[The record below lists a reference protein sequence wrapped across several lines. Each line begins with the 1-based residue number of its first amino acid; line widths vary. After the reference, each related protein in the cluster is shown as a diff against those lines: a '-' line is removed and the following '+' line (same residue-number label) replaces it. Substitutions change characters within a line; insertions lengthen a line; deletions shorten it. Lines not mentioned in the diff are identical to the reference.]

1 MQFFP
6 VFLSAIVVIKD
17 QETKLSSKLKN
28 ISEYIAPRVSDY
40 EVVVVVNGGQVSL
53 INEIKELTSEKGIP
67 NLQVYVLTKE
77 VDSDTASWVGLE
89 PSLGDY
95 SVVID
100 MENDDYELIERMLEE
115 ATSGSDVVFASNE
128 QEPPCT
134 LFYRLANSIFNALFK
149 RFNGVNLTKDAPNF
163 RMMSKTV
170 INFILQHKSPVI
182 VYKFLPATG
191 GFAKKNLSYS
201 YQADNAS
208 TKKLR
213 HALAKGSKLAFSS
226 TQFPMRVVTLLTLF
240 GAGANLLYSIYVL
253 WVSFMNPNVIS
264 GWASLSLQQS
274 GMFVLL
280 SMVLFILGEYILN
293 VVKLANDGPDYH
305 VAAEFTSALITRRNK
320 LNLEDN
326 TNNEG

>member
-6 VFLSAIVVIKD
+6 VFLSAVVVAKGQSTRLTD
-17 QETKLSSKLKN
+17 RLKN
-28 ISEYIAPRVSDY
+28 ISEYLAPLVSDY
-40 EVVVVVNGGQVSL
+40 EIVVVVNGSQASL
-53 INEIKELTSEKGIP
+53 IDELKELTSEQGIP

-95 SVVID
+95 SVVLD
-100 MENDDYELIERMLEE
+100 LESDDYQLIEKMLHE
-115 ATSGSDVVFASNE
+115 ATSGADVVFASND
-128 QEPPCT
+128 QEPPSSI
-134 LFYRLANSIFNALFK
+134 FYRIANGVFNSFFK
-149 RFNGVNLTKDAPNF
+149 RFNGVNLTKDAPSF
-163 RMMSKTV
+163 RMMSKSV
-170 INFILQHKSPVI
+170 INFILQHKAPVI

-191 GFAKKNLSYS
+191 GFAKKNLTYS
-201 YQADNAS
+201 YAAPNAPQ
-208 TKKLR
+208 KRLR
-213 HALAKGSKLAFSS
+213 HALSKGSKLAFSS

-240 GAGANLLYSIYVL
+240 GAGANLIYSIYVL
-253 WVSFMNPNVIS
+253 WVSFVDPNVTS

-293 VVKLANDGPDYH
+293 VVRLANDGPDYH
-305 VAAEFTSALITRRNK
+305 VSAEFTSALITRRNK

-326 TNNEG
+326 DD